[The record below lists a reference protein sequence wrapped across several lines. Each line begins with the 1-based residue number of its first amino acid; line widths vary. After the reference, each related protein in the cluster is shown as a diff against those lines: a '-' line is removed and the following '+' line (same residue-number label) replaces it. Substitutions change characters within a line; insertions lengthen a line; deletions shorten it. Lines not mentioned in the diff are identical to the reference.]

1 MIGDILVVVI
11 LMLLCYKPVLWV
23 ARRLVQ
29 RSEGLIEEVEKG
41 IPKPKE
47 PKMKEKDNKG
57 QANIEVIAVGV
68 VLFLGFVLLLDS
80 WVTIPQGTVGVVF
93 NRAAGGVQAQTLGE
107 GWHTRMPFT
116 TMIQKYPVALRT
128 YNALGIGEGA
138 DKASNA
144 LDLPTAEGQHIQ
156 QDISIVY
163 NVMPDKASFVF
174 DKFRGADIE
183 DIEATFI
190 RRLVTSVANNV
201 AGRYSIMDIY
211 GPKKQVVQKEIYDT
225 LKIEMEKWGF
235 NVDRVNLGAA
245 KFPETIEA
253 SLQAKVAAQQTAE
266 TAKFKLQQAEIDK
279 QATIA
284 AAQGQAQANELIQ
297 ASLSP
302 KLVNLKWIEKWN
314 GELPTYMMGNGTGVL
329 ITPKDN
335 Q

>member
-1 MIGDILVVVI
+1 MIGDILVALI
-11 LMLLCYKPVLWV
+11 LMLLAYHPVLWV
-23 ARRLVQ
+23 ARKLV
-29 RSEGLIEEVEKG
+29 RRGENLIEDIEEPLTK
-41 IPKPKE
+41 KE
-47 PKMKEKDNKG
+47 PKLKNNKG
-57 QANIEVIAVGV
+57 QANIEMISVGV
-68 VLFLGFVLLLDS
+68 VLFLGFILLMDS

-138 DKASNA
+138 DKESNA

-163 NVMPDKASFVF
+163 NVMPDKASYVF

-201 AGRYSIMDIY
+201 TGRYSIMDIY
-211 GPKKQVVQKEIYDT
+211 GPKKQVVQKEIFDNLT
-225 LKIEMEKWGF
+225 TEMAKWGF

-245 KFPETIEA
+245 KFPQAIEA

-284 AAQGQAQANELIQ
+284 QAQGQAEANNLLQ
-297 ASLSP
+297 ASLTP
-302 KLVNLKWIEKWN
+302 KLVNIKWIEKWD
-314 GELPTYMMGNGTGVL
+314 GALPTYMLGNNTAMLVN
-329 ITPKDN
+329 PKNSD
-335 Q
+335 